1 MTVTLNTQLLLQDKF
16 FAGDKKAKMSMPQKE
31 SDNPPA
37 HLYTTLQ
44 IYQKYAPQNA
54 YSNKQDSYF
63 WGKDPNE
70 GDEFSI
76 ILNQPVKLKK
86 ISIETGHSFQKNDYL
101 RNGVLE
107 ASPTLI
113 STPST
118 TSGKCNC
125 TDYVPLGNFT
135 HGVVDLHDL
144 KLEFPVK
151 CLRIRLTKGQEE
163 WLIIYQISIDTWKDI
178 GSEVTSQPPQ

>member
-1 MTVTLNTQLLLQDKF
+1 MPGTKKPRCRCHRRRTTTL
-16 FAGDKKAKMSMPQKE
+16 
-31 SDNPPA
+31 PA

-44 IYQKYAPQNA
+44 VYQKYAPQNA

-63 WGKDPNE
+63 WGKDPKE

-107 ASPTLI
+107 ASPKLI
-113 STPST
+113 STPAT
-118 TSGKCNC
+118 ASGKCNC
-125 TDYVPLGNFT
+125 TDYFT
-135 HGVVDLHDL
+135 HGVVDLQDL
-144 KLEFPVK
+144 KLELPVQ

-163 WLIIYQISIDTWKDI
+163 WLIIYQISIDIWKDT